1 MLDIGWSEFLV
12 IGVVALIVI
21 GPRDLPIA
29 LRTAGRYVNRARA
42 MAREFR
48 DGLDDIA
55 READVKD
62 IKNTISGNI
71 GMGDTDDWF
80 EAEESAQSA
89 KTPEPVPSQ
98 PVGTV
103 EAKPVET
110 VEAKPHLTETELHD
124 AAEQAAADAAAGE
137 FGTKPK
143 DAAT

>member
-55 READVKD
+55 RDADVKD

-71 GMGDTDDWF
+71 GLDDADDWF
-80 EAEESAQSA
+80 EAEESAATA
-89 KTPEPVPSQ
+89 KTINAAAPVSSKPGKTGEPTPQ
-98 PVGTV
+98 L
-103 EAKPVET
+103 AET
-110 VEAKPHLTETELHD
+110 DMQD
-124 AAEQAAADAAAGE
+124 AAEQAAADAAAGA

-143 DAAT
+143 DVVT

>member
-29 LRTAGRYVNRARA
+29 LRTAGQYVNRARA

-55 READVKD
+55 RDADVKD
-62 IKNTISGNI
+62 IKNRISGNI
-71 GMGDTDDWF
+71 GLDDADDWL
-80 EAEESAQSA
+80 EAEDHAQTA
-89 KTPEPVPSQ
+89 TPIKAAAPVP
-98 PVGTV
+98 P
-103 EAKPVET
+103 KPVQT
-110 VEAKPHLTETELHD
+110 ADPQPQLAEADLQD
-124 AAEQAAADAAAGE
+124 AAEMAAADAAAGE

-143 DAAT
+143 DGVA